1 MIELTPLARPYAKAL
16 FASALESKNIDEM
29 ASELKTMALASKTDG
44 VINTIENPVLSRQDV
59 VAVLV
64 DLFDESISD
73 TSKKLLE
80 ILSENKRL
88 NLLETIYIIYQELLE
103 EHKEQKS
110 VEVFV
115 AVDPGEEAKQNI
127 EDKLKS
133 TYGKDSNI
141 YFSKD
146 PSMMGGLSIK
156 IGDETLDLS
165 IKGKVKKL
173 VNQLNF

>member
-1 MIELTPLARPYAKAL
+1 MG
-16 FASALESKNIDEM
+16 SEM
-29 ASELKTMALASKTDG
+29 CIRDS
-44 VINTIENPVLSRQDV
+44 
-59 VAVLV
+59 
-64 DLFDESISD
+64 
-73 TSKKLLE
+73 
-80 ILSENKRL
+80 
-88 NLLETIYIIYQELLE
+88 LE

-127 EDKLKS
+127 EHKLKS
-133 TYGKDSNI
+133 TYGKDANI

>member
-29 ASELKTMALASKTDG
+29 ASELKTMAIASKTDG
-44 VINTIENPVLSRQDV
+44 VINTVENPVLSRQDV
-59 VAVLV
+59 VRVLTN
-64 DLFDESISD
+64 LFEESISD
-73 TSKKLLE
+73 ISKKLLE
-80 ILSENKRL
+80 ILAENKRL

-115 AVDPGEEAKQNI
+115 AVDPEEEAKQNI

-133 TYGKDSNI
+133 TYGKDANI
-141 YFSKD
+141 YFSID

>member
-16 FASALESKNIDEM
+16 FSSALESKKIDEM

-44 VINTIENPVLSRQDV
+44 VINTIENPALSRQDV
-59 VAVLV
+59 VNVLFN
-64 DLFDESISD
+64 LFEESISE
-73 TSKKLLE
+73 TSKKLIE
-80 ILSENKRL
+80 ILAENKRL
-88 NLLETIYIIYQELLE
+88 NLIETIFVIYQELLE

-115 AVDPGEEAKQNI
+115 AIDPGKEAKQNI
-127 EDKLKS
+127 EQKLKS
-133 TYGKDSNI
+133 TYGKDANI

-146 PSMMGGLSIK
+146 PSVMGGLSIK

>member
-16 FASALESKNIDEM
+16 FSSALESKKIDEM

-44 VINTIENPVLSRQDV
+44 VINTIENPALSRQDV
-59 VAVLV
+59 VNVLFN
-64 DLFDESISD
+64 LFEESISE
-73 TSKKLLE
+73 TSKKLIE
-80 ILSENKRL
+80 ILAENKRL
-88 NLLETIYIIYQELLE
+88 NLIETIFVIYQELLE

-115 AVDPGEEAKQNI
+115 GVEPGEEAKENI
-127 EDKLKS
+127 EQKLKL
-133 TYGKDSNI
+133 TYGKDANI
-141 YFSKD
+141 FFSKD
-146 PSMMGGLSIK
+146 PTMMGGLSIK

>member
-16 FASALESKNIDEM
+16 FSSALESKKIDEM
-29 ASELKTMALASKTDG
+29 ASELKIMALASKTDG
-44 VINTIENPVLSRQDV
+44 VINTIENPALSRQDV
-59 VAVLV
+59 VNVLV
-64 DLFDESISD
+64 NLFEESISE
-73 TSKKLLE
+73 TTKKLLE
-80 ILSENKRL
+80 ILAENKRL
-88 NLLETIYIIYQELLE
+88 NLIETIFVIYQELLE

-115 AVDPGEEAKQNI
+115 AVDPGKEAKQNI
-127 EDKLKS
+127 EQKLKS
-133 TYGKDSNI
+133 TYGKDANI

-173 VNQLNF
+173 VNHLNF

>member
-16 FASALESKNIDEM
+16 FSAAVESNTIEEM
-29 ASELKTMALASKTDG
+29 ALELKTMAIASKTEE
-44 VINTIENPVLSRQDV
+44 VINTIENPVLSRQD
-59 VAVLV
+59 LV
-64 DLFDESISD
+64 GILLKLFDESVSD
-73 TSKKLLE
+73 TSKKLIE
-80 ILSENKRL
+80 ILAENKRL

-133 TYGKDSNI
+133 TYGKDANI

>member
-1 MIELTPLARPYAKAL
+1 MYK
-16 FASALESKNIDEM
+16 KQ
-29 ASELKTMALASKTDG
+29 
-44 VINTIENPVLSRQDV
+44 IENPVLSRQDV
-59 VAVLV
+59 VTVLV
-64 DLFDESISD
+64 NLFDESISD

-133 TYGKDSNI
+133 TYGKDANI

>member
-29 ASELKTMALASKTDG
+29 ASELKIMALASKTDG